1 MLDWHWANLEYG
13 CSAKLGDVSLTHWN
27 QDEMYGGFGGPHC
40 MVRNGYGQ
48 ITDALAR
55 EIERTEQKDSFIK
68 LNAIV
73 KKVTVTSTK
82 SPFDGVNVECA
93 DGTTYEGSAAVCTVP
108 LGCLKND
115 DIEFVPE

>member
-1 MLDWHWANLEYG
+1 MNDEKKQQKLEKIKQFSKDDKRLLDWHWANLEYG
-13 CSAKLGDVSLTHWN
+13 CSAKLGDVSLQHWN

-55 EIERTEQKDSFIK
+55 EIEKISAIK

-73 KKVTVTSTK
+73 RR
-82 SPFDGVNVECA
+82 
-93 DGTTYEGSAAVCTVP
+93 
-108 LGCLKND
+108 
-115 DIEFVPE
+115 